1 MIRVPTF
8 EKARDAGAAD
18 SRRTIWLVSFTD
30 LISLLFAFFVLM
42 FAMAE
47 PDAPRWAR
55 MAEGLSARS
64 TASAPSDR
72 DPEPRAAFNAAT
84 LEPQSRVSLDYL
96 GALLRTQVADR
107 PELAGV
113 FVRREDDRVVIG
125 FPGELLFEHNGML
138 LGERGRRALF
148 TLGAVVGRIG
158 NRIEVVG
165 HAEREDAASGQAW
178 ERSLGRAMAVSA
190 ALRDSGYRG
199 DLVARSVM
207 EPGAVRAGGGARVDI
222 VVRELEG

>member
-8 EKARDAGAAD
+8 DKARERAGAD
-18 SRRTIWLVSFTD
+18 SRRTIWLISFTD

-47 PDAPRWAR
+47 PDGPRWAR

-64 TASAPSDR
+64 TATTPSDR
-72 DPEPRAAFNAAT
+72 TPDPQSAFNAAT
-84 LEPQSRVSLDYL
+84 VEPQSRVSLEYL

-113 FVRREDDRVVIG
+113 VVQREDDRVVIV
-125 FPGELLFEHNGML
+125 FPGELLFEHNGL
-138 LGERGRRALF
+138 LIGERGRRALH
-148 TLGAVVGRIG
+148 TLGGVVGRIG

-165 HAEREDAASGQAW
+165 HAEREDTVSGQAW
-178 ERSLGRAMAVSA
+178 ERSLGRAVAVSS
-190 ALRDSGYRG
+190 ALRGSGYRG

-207 EPGAVRAGGGARVDI
+207 VPGTARGGPRVDV
-222 VVRELEG
+222 VVREMEG

>member
-8 EKARDAGAAD
+8 DKARDRAGTD
-18 SRRTIWLVSFTD
+18 SRRTIWLISFTD

-42 FAMAE
+42 FAMSE
-47 PDAPRWAR
+47 PDGARWAR
-55 MAEGLSARS
+55 MADGLSARS

-72 DPEPRAAFNAAT
+72 VPDPRAAFNAAT
-84 LEPQSRVSLDYL
+84 VEPQSRVSLDYL
-96 GALLRTQVADR
+96 GALLRTQLADR

-113 FVRREDDRVVIG
+113 FVQREDDRVVIV
-125 FPGELLFEHNGML
+125 FPGELLFEHNGL
-138 LGERGRRALF
+138 LIGERGRRALH
-148 TLGAVVGRIG
+148 TVGAVVGRIG

-178 ERSLGRAMAVSA
+178 ERSLGRAVAVSA
-190 ALRDSGYRG
+190 ALRGSGYRG

-207 EPGAVRAGGGARVDI
+207 VPGAARGGPRVDV
-222 VVRELEG
+222 VVREMEG

>member
-1 MIRVPTF
+1 MIRVPNLD
-8 EKARDAGAAD
+8 KARDAAGAE

-42 FAMAE
+42 FAMTE
-47 PDAPRWAR
+47 PDRPRWER

-64 TASAPSDR
+64 TASAPSER
-72 DPEPRAAFNAAT
+72 APDPQAAFNAAT
-84 LEPQSRVSLDYL
+84 VEPQSRVSLDYL

-113 FVRREDDRVVIG
+113 FVQREADRVVIA
-125 FPGELLFEHNGML
+125 FPGELLFEHNGL
-138 LGERGRRALF
+138 VIGERGRQALH

-178 ERSLGRAMAVSA
+178 ERSLGRAVAVSA
-190 ALRDSGYRG
+190 ALRGSGYRG

-207 EPGAVRAGGGARVDI
+207 APGVPRGGTRVDV
-222 VVRELEG
+222 VVREMEG